1 REHGK
6 NGRPCP
12 STGCTPD
19 HQDRILR
26 RQLLVR
32 YANGQEEKIPAPNL
46 NGGGHNGADMVTLR
60 KFFDYVDAGI
70 PEASEPER
78 ILSSV
83 MIPMAAMSNQLVQT
97 GEWYRSIISSR
108 G

>member
-1 REHGK
+1 MDYEKPADLPHVF
-6 NGRPCP
+6 
-12 STGCTPD
+12 PD
-19 HQDRILR
+19 GFLQ
-26 RQLLVR
+26 
-32 YANGQEEKIPAPNL
+32 N
-46 NGGGHNGADMVTLR
+46 NGADMVTLR
-60 KFFDYVDAGI
+60 KFFDYVDAEI